1 MSVIENLELCNLGRK
16 IELYFLNIKQ
26 LTFSEHLSSEIIV
39 YNYLLPPPSLS
50 FILILICE
58 GAMTARWELGW
69 NRNW

>member
-39 YNYLLPPPSLS
+39 YNYLHHQVSHLS
-50 FILILICE
+50 
-58 GAMTARWELGW
+58 
-69 NRNW
+69 